1 MSLDITDLE
10 LLIILQ
16 EKPMANDSTLARLT
30 GLSSPTVKRRIDK
43 LYEVKAIERIQAILS
58 YDRIDLQIVSAFLQI
73 NFDKLTTVSNLLEN
87 HPYIY
92 YQVRSFG
99 KINGI
104 HATFRIPE
112 KGFSLL
118 EEFFQNLQSLGYIQS
133 FNLIDHE
140 LGLELRTKPRFIVYN
155 SKENKWDF
163 NFLKWLDIPTERLF
177 RGIEEDVPVTNGVTP
192 GLEELDLIDIEIL
205 SILSLNSRIK
215 NVDILNQL
223 SSSISPQRLSDRLR
237 YLKKYFISNYRVYL
251 NWDEIFNFQG
261 YVFVCYCGE
270 EESKYFKVLLKYRPP
285 PFETTFREF
294 KEGFTLHVICPG
306 QHMLD
311 LINVLD
317 SKILNFDIFI
327 LDYKSS
333 KRYHL
338 RSESFDPE
346 KKYWKFDK
354 QFLLENTMPNKL

>member
-30 GLSSPTVKRRIDK
+30 GLSSPTVKRRIDR
-43 LYEVKAIERIQAILS
+43 LYEVKAIERIQALID
-58 YDRIDLQIVSAFLQI
+58 YHKIDLQIISAFLQVS
-73 NFDKLTTVSNLLEN
+73 FEKLSVARDLLDK

-99 KINGI
+99 TINGI
-104 HATFRIPE
+104 HATFRVPE
-112 KGFSLL
+112 KGTSLL
-118 EEFFQNLQSLGYIQS
+118 EDYFKKLVSINVLQSYHII
-133 FNLIDHE
+133 NHNANI
-140 LGLELRTKPRFIVYN
+140 ELRTKPRFIMYN

-163 NFLKWLDIPTERLF
+163 NFLKWVNISPERLF
-177 RGIEEDVPVTNGVTP
+177 RGIEEDISVNHIEPP
-192 GLEELDLIDIEIL
+192 GLEELDVIDIEIL

-215 NVDILNQL
+215 NVDILSSL
-223 SSSISPQRLSDRLR
+223 STSISPQRLSDRLR

-251 NWDEIFNFQG
+251 NWDQIFNFQG
-261 YVFVCYCGE
+261 YVFVCYCDADAI
-270 EESKYFKVLLKYRPP
+270 KYFKVLLKYHPP

-294 KEGFTLHVICPG
+294 EEGFTLYVICPG

-317 SKILNFDIFI
+317 SKVKKFDIFI

-333 KRYHL
+333 KRYNL
-338 RSESFDPE
+338 KSNSFDST
-346 KKYWKFDK
+346 KKYWKFNSE
-354 QFLLENTMPNKL
+354 FLLDPTLFSE

>member
-30 GLSSPTVKRRIDK
+30 GLSSPTVKRRIDR
-43 LYEVKAIERIQAILS
+43 LFDVQAIERIQALID
-58 YDRIDLQIVSAFLQI
+58 YDKIDLQIVSVFLQI
-73 NFDKLTTVSNLLEN
+73 SFDQLTEVTNILN
-87 HPYIY
+87 KHPYIY

-99 KINGI
+99 KTNGI

-112 KGFSLL
+112 KAIGIL
-118 EEFFQNLQSLGYIQS
+118 EEYFNKLISLKLLRS
-133 FNLIDHE
+133 FSMINHE
-140 LGLELRTKPRFIVYN
+140 DIIELRTKPRFIMYN

-163 NFLKWLDIPTERLF
+163 DFLKWVNIEPERLF
-177 RGIEEDVPVTNGVTP
+177 RGIEEDYSSNLVQAP
-192 GLEELDLIDIEIL
+192 GLEELDIIDIEIL

-215 NVDILNQL
+215 NVDILNNL
-223 SSSISPQRLSDRLR
+223 STKISPQRLSDRLR

-251 NWDEIFNFQG
+251 NWDQIFNFQG
-261 YVFVCYCGE
+261 YVFVCYCNQDAK
-270 EESKYFKVLLKYRPP
+270 KYFNVLLKYHPP

-294 KEGFTLHVICPG
+294 QNGFTLYVICPG

-317 SKILNFDIFI
+317 SKVDYFDIYI

-333 KRYHL
+333 RRYHL
-338 RSESFDPE
+338 QSNSFDSN
-346 KKYWKFDK
+346 KKFWKFDSN
-354 QFLLENTMPNKL
+354 FLLNDSLFVV

>member
-1 MSLDITDLE
+1 MSLDTTDLE

-30 GLSSPTVKRRIDK
+30 GLSSPTVKRRIDR
-43 LYEVKAIERIQAILS
+43 LSEVKAIERIQALID
-58 YDRIDLQIVSAFLQI
+58 YHKIDLQIVSAFLQI
-73 NFDKLTTVSNLLEN
+73 PFTNLDKISSLLN
-87 HPYIY
+87 KYPYIY

-99 KINGI
+99 KQNGI

-112 KGFSLL
+112 KGLPLL
-118 EEFFQNLQSLGYIQS
+118 EQYFKRLVSLKLIKNYIIINHDNTIEQ
-133 FNLIDHE
+133 
-140 LGLELRTKPRFIVYN
+140 RTKPRFIVYN

-163 NFLKWLDIPTERLF
+163 DFLKWVDVPTERLY
-177 RGIEEDVPVTNGVTP
+177 RGIDEEFTVNHSQTP
-192 GLEELDLIDIEIL
+192 GLEELDNIDIEIL

-215 NVDILNQL
+215 NVDIIDQL
-223 SSSISPQRLSDRLR
+223 STSISPQRLSDRLR
-237 YLKKYFISNYRVYL
+237 YLKKYFIGNYRVYL

-261 YVFVCYCGE
+261 YVFVCYCDDE
-270 EESKYFKVLLKYRPP
+270 IKKYFTVLLKFRPP

-306 QHMLD
+306 KHMLD

-317 SKILNFDIFI
+317 SKVDLFDIYI

-338 RSESFDPE
+338 NSNSFDVT
-346 KKYWKFDK
+346 KKYWKFGSD
-354 QFLLENTMPNKL
+354 FLLHDQLFTD

>member
-30 GLSSPTVKRRIDK
+30 GLSSPTVKRRIDR
-43 LYEVKAIERIQAILS
+43 LYDVKAIERIQALID
-58 YDRIDLQIVSAFLQI
+58 YEKIDLHVVSVFLQI
-73 NFDKLTTVSNLLEN
+73 SFDKLNKLSTILGH

-99 KINGI
+99 KQNGI
-104 HATFRIPE
+104 HVTFRIPE
-112 KGFSLL
+112 KGFPNL
-118 EEFFQNLQSLGYIQS
+118 EEYFKKLVSLSLIKDYII
-133 FNLIDHE
+133 IDHDNTV
-140 LGLELRTKPRFIVYN
+140 ELRTKPRFIVYN

-163 NFLKWLDIPTERLF
+163 DFLKWVDIPTERLF
-177 RGIEEDVPVTNGVTP
+177 RGIDEDIPTNHAQAP
-192 GLEELDLIDIEIL
+192 GLEELDLIDIEIM

-215 NVDILNQL
+215 NVDILSQL
-223 SSSISPQRLSDRLR
+223 SSEISPQRLSDRLR
-237 YLKKYFISNYRVYL
+237 YLKKYFIGNYRVYL

-261 YVFVCYCGE
+261 YVFVCYCDE
-270 EESKYFKVLLKYRPP
+270 EVKKYFKVLLKYRPP

-294 KEGFTLHVICPG
+294 KGGFTLHVICPG
-306 QHMLD
+306 KHMLD

-317 SKILNFDIFI
+317 SKVEIFDIYI

-333 KRYHL
+333 KRYNL
-338 RSESFDPE
+338 NSKSFDAE
-346 KKYWKFDK
+346 KKYWKFDAEY
-354 QFLLENTMPNKL
+354 LLSNHLFTD

>member
-30 GLSSPTVKRRIDK
+30 GLSSPTVKRRIDR

-58 YDRIDLQIVSAFLQI
+58 YDKIDLQIVSAFIQI
-73 NFDKLTTVSNLLEN
+73 SFEKLSKVSNILDKY
-87 HPYIY
+87 PYIY
-92 YQVRSFG
+92 YHVRSFG

-112 KGFSLL
+112 KGFPLL
-118 EEFFQNLQSLGYIQS
+118 EEYFVALQANGLIQS
-133 FNLIDHE
+133 FQLIDHQQ
-140 LGLELRTKPRFIVYN
+140 GLEIRTKPRFIVYN

-177 RGIEEDVPVTNGVTP
+177 RGIEEDISSSNLVSP

-223 SSSISPQRLSDRLR
+223 STSISPQRLSDRLR
-237 YLKKYFISNYRVYL
+237 YLKKYFINNYRVYL

-261 YVFVCYCGE
+261 YVFVCNCGE
-270 EESKYFKVLLKYRPP
+270 EERKYFKVLLKYHPP

-294 KEGFTLHVICPG
+294 AGGFTLHVICPG
-306 QHMLD
+306 QHMLN

-317 SKILNFDIFI
+317 SKISNFDIFV

-333 KRYHL
+333 TRYHL
-338 RSESFDPE
+338 RSDSFDAT
-346 KKYWKFDK
+346 KKYWKFGKDY
-354 QFLLENTMPNKL
+354 LLDSNLLT

>member
-1 MSLDITDLE
+1 M
-10 LLIILQ
+10 
-16 EKPMANDSTLARLT
+16 
-30 GLSSPTVKRRIDK
+30 
-43 LYEVKAIERIQAILS
+43 KAIERIQAILS
-58 YDRIDLQIVSAFLQI
+58 YDKIDLQIVSAFIQI
-73 NFDKLTTVSNLLEN
+73 SFEKLSKVSNLLDKY
-87 HPYIY
+87 PYIY
-92 YQVRSFG
+92 YHVRSFG

-112 KGFSLL
+112 KGFPLL
-118 EEFFQNLQSLGYIQS
+118 EEYLAALQSKGLIQS
-133 FNLIDHE
+133 FQLIDHQQGIE
-140 LGLELRTKPRFIVYN
+140 IRTKPRFIVYN

-163 NFLKWLDIPTERLF
+163 NFQKWLDIPTERLF
-177 RGIEEDVPVTNGVTP
+177 RGIEEDISSNNLVSP

-223 SSSISPQRLSDRLR
+223 STSISPQRLSDRLR
-237 YLKKYFISNYRVYL
+237 YLKKYFITNYRVYL

-261 YVFVCYCGE
+261 YVFVCNCGE
-270 EESKYFKVLLKYRPP
+270 EESKYFKVLLKYHPP

-294 KEGFTLHVICPG
+294 AGGFTLHVICPG
-306 QHMLD
+306 QHMLN

-317 SKILNFDIFI
+317 SKISNFDIFV

-338 RSESFDPE
+338 RSDSFDAT
-346 KKYWKFDK
+346 KKYWKIGKDY
-354 QFLLENTMPNKL
+354 LLDNNLFT